1 MSQKESANA
10 TKPVMPSHRRFAAY
24 YERMGRSETERRY
37 IEPLRRK
44 LLARARGLVLE
55 VGAGNGLNF
64 PIYDPALVERV
75 EAVEPDPAMLGYA
88 RERAQSAHVPITLTQ
103 AAAEAL
109 PFADASFNSV
119 VVTLV
124 FCSVSDPA
132 LGLREIRR
140 VLKPDGILLMVEHV
154 RSPHGL
160 VSLAQSAVT
169 PFTRR
174 LCGNCHWNRDT
185 LRAVREAGFQIDY
198 LRDYGSVFLPFILLE
213 ARKFPLDRKE
223 EL

>member
-37 IEPLRRK
+37 MEPLRRK
-44 LLARARGLVLE
+44 LLAKARGMVLE

-64 PIYDPALVERV
+64 PIYDSAQVEHV

-88 RERAQSAHVPITLTQ
+88 RERAQSARVPITLTR

-109 PFADASFNSV
+109 PFADATFDSV
-119 VVTLV
+119 VATLV

-132 LGLREIRR
+132 RGLREIRR
-140 VLKPDGILLMVEHV
+140 VLKPDGALLMVEHV
-154 RSPHGL
+154 RSRHGL

-169 PFTRR
+169 PLTTR

-185 LRAVREAGFQIDY
+185 LQALRQAGFQIDY
-198 LRDYGSVFLPFILLE
+198 LRDYGSVFMPFILLE
-213 ARKFPLDRKE
+213 AQKIPPRP
-223 EL
+223 

>member
-1 MSQKESANA
+1 MSQEENANA
-10 TKPVMPSHRRFAAY
+10 TKPTMPSHRRFAAY

-37 IEPLRRK
+37 MEPLRRK
-44 LLARARGLVLE
+44 LLAKARGVVLE

-64 PIYDPALVERV
+64 PIYDPAQVERV

-88 RERAQSAHVPITLTQ
+88 RERAQLARVPITMTQ

-109 PFADASFNSV
+109 PFADASFDSV

-124 FCSVSDPA
+124 FCSVTNP
-132 LGLREIRR
+132 LKGLQEIRR
-140 VLKPDGILLMVEHV
+140 VLKPDGALLMVEHV
-154 RSPHGL
+154 RSRHGL

-169 PFTRR
+169 PLTRR

-185 LRAVREAGFQIDY
+185 LHTVREAGFQIDY
-198 LRDYGSVFLPFILLE
+198 LRNYGGVFLPFILLE
-213 ARKFPLDRKE
+213 ARKFPLDRKA